1 MCVWCP
7 SVLERVKN
15 KRITKQSFK
24 VIIITPASTVFMKK
38 LTDSKSRDK
47 ICRYFPE
54 EIWVV
59 KVNEK
64 IKGSNSKVKGS
75 FDI

>member
-1 MCVWCP
+1 MCVCVV
-7 SVLERVKN
+7 SICIRERKN

-38 LTDSKSRDK
+38 LTDNKSRDK

-64 IKGSNSKVKGS
+64 NKREQ
-75 FDI
+75 